1 MYYNDVQLIVSRAEM
16 ISDTRIHQEDF
27 LQLWRLIFHIF
38 ATLLGQKK
46 ETQAKLENATG
57 MFFLLLLDTALLL
70 LIISLKFLKTSL
82 SSNTL

>member
-38 ATLLGQKK
+38 ATLSGQKK
-46 ETQAKLENATG
+46 ETQAKLENTTG
-57 MFFLLLLDTALLL
+57 MFFLLLDTALLL
-70 LIISLKFLKTSL
+70 LIFSLKFLKTSL